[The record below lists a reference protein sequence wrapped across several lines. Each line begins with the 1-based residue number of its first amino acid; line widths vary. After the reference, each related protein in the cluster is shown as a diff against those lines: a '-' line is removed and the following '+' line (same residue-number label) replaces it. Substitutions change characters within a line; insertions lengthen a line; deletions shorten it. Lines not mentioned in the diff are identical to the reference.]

1 MDLGY
6 LCLHSKSAE
15 LHHFG
20 LVPLA
25 SADPP
30 LRLLNCMLPEHLL
43 STFLPTP
50 RNQSFADTKKVL
62 NREMFSL
69 AVEIK
74 KCTSQ
79 KVKVSFESLFIMVT
93 GIIIVSPKM
102 YHRRLYCDRNRLN
115 ILKNILRRSQ

>member
-1 MDLGY
+1 MGEFVIKVKETTLFSVNGYKGNLDLGY

-30 LRLLNCMLPEHLL
+30 LRLLNCILPEHMLG
-43 STFLPTP
+43 TFYPTP
-50 RNQSFADTKKVL
+50 RNLSFADSKRIT
-62 NREMFSL
+62 NREMLSL

-74 KCTSQ
+74 KCSSQ
-79 KVKVSFESLFIMVT
+79 KVKVSFD
-93 GIIIVSPKM
+93 SPF
-102 YHRRLYCDRNRLN
+102 LW
-115 ILKNILRRSQ
+115 

>member
-1 MDLGY
+1 MNGYKGNVDLGY

-30 LRLLNCMLPEHLL
+30 LRLLNCMLPEHVL
-43 STFLPTP
+43 STFYPTP
-50 RNQSFADTKKVL
+50 RNQAFIDAKKL
-62 NREMFSL
+62 TNREMLSL

-74 KCTSQ
+74 KCSSQ
-79 KVKVSFESLFIMVT
+79 KVKVSFN
-93 GIIIVSPKM
+93 SP
-102 YHRRLYCDRNRLN
+102 LL
-115 ILKNILRRSQ
+115 Q